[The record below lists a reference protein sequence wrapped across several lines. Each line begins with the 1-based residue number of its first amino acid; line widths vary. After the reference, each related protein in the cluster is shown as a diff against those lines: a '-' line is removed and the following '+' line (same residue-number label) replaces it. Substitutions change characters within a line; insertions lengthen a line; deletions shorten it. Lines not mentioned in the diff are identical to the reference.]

1 MMIYDLLA
9 SYKDYLLETYRPSTA
24 GTYYKRLCTLLAD
37 QSLSDTT
44 NRLDIEKVFDK
55 LGTIKH
61 RNYFSQSKNAF
72 LHFCEFQNI
81 SLSSDTLE
89 SIKILEEATR
99 KKYRKFEPIEY
110 SQIHTRIKHIK
121 NKKLKLCYQV
131 IIATGLRVSELASIF
146 PSDCIVT
153 DDKIIFHFTGKG
165 GKRETATLQAVEYPS
180 LYQRGKEHIQNTSQG
195 KKLFYS
201 ANYLQTKAKE
211 LGFKCHDLR
220 RVYAKVEYKK
230 CRSKSQVMK
239 KMRHSSIKNT
249 NIYLRSKVKI

>member
-24 GTYYKRLCTLLAD
+24 ETYYKRLSTLLEG
-37 QSLSDTT
+37 QSISQTT
-44 NRLDIEKVFDK
+44 KRLDMEKVLDK

-61 RNYFSQSKNAF
+61 KNYFSQSKNAF

-81 SLSSDTLE
+81 SLSTNTLE
-89 SIKILEEATR
+89 RIKALEEATR
-99 KKYRKFEPIEY
+99 KKYRKLESIEY

-131 IIATGLRVSELASIF
+131 IIATGLRVSELSGIY
-146 PSDCIVT
+146 PSDCTIT
-153 DDKIIFHFTGKG
+153 DDKIIFQFTGKG
-165 GKRETATLQAVEYPS
+165 GKRETVTIQAVEYPS
-180 LYQRGKEHIQNTSQG
+180 LYQRMKDHVENMPQA

-220 RVYAKVEYKK
+220 RVYAKIEYKK
-230 CRSKSQVMK
+230 CRSKKKVME

-249 NIYLRSKVKI
+249 NIYLRSKVRI